1 MTTENKEELLR
12 LYKLLW
18 EQIKDIKQPFC
29 LCDELTWFG
38 EQDYVSSKEYRLL
51 YASVK
56 DNLPTADPEG
66 FCFPFN
72 EEGIYQRKSFVQR
85 MITELENEIK

>member
-18 EQIKDIKQPFC
+18 EQIKDKDITQG
-29 LCDELTWFG
+29 LCSDC
-38 EQDYVSSKEYRLL
+38 YRLFTSDEFDIISDHIQKNMPVL
-51 YASVK
+51 IHNNRVSIFGWRL
-56 DNLPTADPEG
+56 NSQGTAD
-66 FCFPFN
+66 
-72 EEGIYQRKSFVQR
+72 RKSFVQR